1 MDLTSVTVALPTGD
15 LRRAF
20 LFYRDGIG
28 LDLAAAPEESSDMP
42 EPVTFVLHGRTN
54 LMLIPT
60 VGFSWVSQ
68 GNAVAER
75 GVSECI
81 VNVHV
86 QSREEV
92 NELVK
97 KAEEAGGEVSGP
109 PKEEDWG
116 YSGAFMDLDGHVWMV
131 GVVG

>member
-1 MDLTSVTVALPTGD
+1 MDLKNVSVALPTGD

-20 LFYRDGIG
+20 LFYRDGID
-28 LDLAAAPEESSDMP
+28 LDLAAAPEEGSDMP
-42 EPVTFVLHGRTN
+42 EPVTFVLHGRTS

-68 GNAVAER
+68 GNAVAEK

-81 VNVHV
+81 VNVGV

-92 NELVK
+92 DELVK
-97 KAEEAGGEVSGP
+97 KAGDAGGEVSGP
-109 PKEEDWG
+109 PKEEIWG
-116 YSGAFMDLDGHVWMV
+116 YSGAFKDLDGHVWMV
-131 GVVG
+131 EVVS